1 MANEWENRMSRIVL
15 ITGCSTGIGRA
26 LAQAFIDNGDKVI
39 ATARQAD
46 ALRGLRCQH
55 ATLDVNNADSISALM
70 QQLTTEHGQLDV
82 LVNNAGVA
90 NMGPVA
96 GLPLDTLR
104 QQLETNTVAP
114 IALLQASLPLLQQS
128 KEPMVVNIGSVSGV
142 LTTPF
147 AGAYCASKA
156 ALHALS
162 DALRMELAPLGI
174 KVITVQ
180 PGGVTSALGDNA
192 SAEVDRWLNA
202 DNLYWPLRDDIIGRA
217 KAQQDGATD
226 AKQFAE
232 EIVLKLTDSPD
243 AIIRAGTKSTL
254 LPALKR
260 WVPTERLDALLSK
273 KFGLHKLKP

>member
-1 MANEWENRMSRIVL
+1 MSRVVL

-26 LAQAFIDNGDKVI
+26 LAQAFIDNGDI
-39 ATARQAD
+39 ALATARNASV
-46 ALRGLRCQH
+46 LEGLDCDH
-55 ATLDVNNADSISALM
+55 FALDVNSADSIA
-70 QQLTTEHGQLDV
+70 QLVADISQTYDKIDV

-90 NMGPVA
+90 TMGPVA

-104 QQLETNTVAP
+104 QQLETNTIAP
-114 IALLQASLPLLQQS
+114 IAMLQACLPLLQEAQA
-128 KEPMVVNIGSVSGV
+128 PMLVNIGSVSGI

-147 AGAYCASKA
+147 AGAYCASKS

-192 SAEVDRWLNA
+192 SAAVDSWLNE

-217 KAQQDGATD
+217 KAQQEGAT
-226 AKQFAE
+226 AAEKFAE
-232 EIVLKLTDSPD
+232 EIVIKLTDEKPEP
-243 AIIRAGTKSTL
+243 IIRAGAKSTL
-254 LPALKR
+254 LPALER

-273 KFGLHKLKP
+273 KFGLHKLK

>member
-1 MANEWENRMSRIVL
+1 MSRVVL

-26 LAQAFIDNGDKVI
+26 LAQAFIDNGDI
-39 ATARQAD
+39 ALATARNTSV
-46 ALRGLRCQH
+46 LEGLDCDH
-55 ATLDVNNADSISALM
+55 FALDVNSADSIA
-70 QQLTTEHGQLDV
+70 QLVADISQTYDKIDV

-90 NMGPVA
+90 TMGPVA

-104 QQLETNTVAP
+104 QQLETNTIAP
-114 IALLQASLPLLQQS
+114 IAMLQACLPLLQEAQA
-128 KEPMVVNIGSVSGV
+128 PMLVNIGSVSGI

-147 AGAYCASKA
+147 AGAYCASKS

-192 SAEVDRWLNA
+192 SAAVDSWLNE

-217 KAQQDGATD
+217 KAQQEGAT
-226 AKQFAE
+226 AANKFAE
-232 EIVLKLTDSPD
+232 EVVLKLTDDEPEP
-243 AIIRAGTKSTL
+243 IIRAGAKSRL
-254 LPALKR
+254 LPAIER
-260 WVPTERLDALLSK
+260 WVPTKRVDALLSK
-273 KFGLHKLKP
+273 RFGLNKLEG

>member
-1 MANEWENRMSRIVL
+1 MSRVVL

-26 LAQAFIDNGDKVI
+26 LAQAFIDNGDIVL
-39 ATARQAD
+39 ATARNTSVLA
-46 ALRGLRCQH
+46 GLDCEH
-55 ATLDVNNADSISALM
+55 FALDVNSADSIAKLVADISR
-70 QQLTTEHGQLDV
+70 TYDKIDV

-90 NMGPVA
+90 TMGPVA

-104 QQLETNTVAP
+104 QQLETNTIAP
-114 IALLQASLPLLQQS
+114 IAMLQACLPLLQEAQT
-128 KEPMVVNIGSVSGV
+128 PMLVNIGSVSGI

-147 AGAYCASKA
+147 AGAYCASKS

-174 KVITVQ
+174 RVITVQ

-192 SAEVDRWLNA
+192 SAAVDSWLTK

-217 KAQQDGATD
+217 KAQQEGATAAD
-226 AKQFAE
+226 KFAE
-232 EIVLKLTDSPD
+232 EIVIKLTDEKPEP
-243 AIIRAGTKSTL
+243 IIRAGAKSTL
-254 LPALKR
+254 LPTLER

-273 KFGLHKLKP
+273 KFGLNKLKR